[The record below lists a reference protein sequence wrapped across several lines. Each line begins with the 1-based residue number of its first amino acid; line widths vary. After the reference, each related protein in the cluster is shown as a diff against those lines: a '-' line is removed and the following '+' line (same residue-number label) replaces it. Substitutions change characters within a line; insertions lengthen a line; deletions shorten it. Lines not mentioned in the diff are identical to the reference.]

1 MSLVGLFRGARALGH
16 LAWWTGT
23 RSVPDVRAPWNRARL
38 PPVTGP
44 LATALDQTMVAFRA
58 VPVLERSG
66 VFWLAPDFDGPLEV
80 LRETLGQFDG
90 WKLHAVPVRATEET
104 LRALRA
110 SAAHA
115 VTLNLAS
122 LDTELAVLLSRPR
135 ERASVLVRR
144 LDALESLRAQAQ
156 LHARHL
162 GLHHEG
168 LEARL
173 ASWAQRLDDA
183 LCARIVA

>member
-1 MSLVGLFRGARALGH
+1 MSLVGLFRGAPALGH
-16 LAWWTGT
+16 LAWWTGL
-23 RSVPDVRAPWNRARL
+23 SAVPDVRAPWLRAGL

-44 LATALDQTMVAFRA
+44 LAYALEQTMVALRA

-80 LRETLGQFDG
+80 LREALTQFDG
-90 WKLHAVPVRATEET
+90 WELHTVPVRATEET

-115 VTLNLAS
+115 VTA
-122 LDTELAVLLSRPR
+122 ELQALGAELEALLSRPR

-144 LDALESLRAQAQ
+144 LDALEALRARARV
-156 LHARHL
+156 HARHL

-173 ASWAQRLDDA
+173 ALWAQRLDDA